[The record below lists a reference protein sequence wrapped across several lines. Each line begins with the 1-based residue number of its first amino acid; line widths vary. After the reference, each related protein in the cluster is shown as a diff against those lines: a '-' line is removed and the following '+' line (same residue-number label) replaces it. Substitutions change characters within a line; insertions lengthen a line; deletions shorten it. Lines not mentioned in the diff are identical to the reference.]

1 MPVAYIALDCCHAS
15 EACNY
20 QPIMKPAIE
29 LLQPIVKSIYKSQL
43 ILLQKYKTHMECTL
57 KHVVIAEMEISDQ
70 QKLGVGLGGFGV
82 FFLLLGILMLFDKGL
97 LAIGNLFCI
106 AGFVLCVGF
115 ERTGR
120 FFGQVERLK
129 GTACFLGG
137 IFILLLGWPV
147 IGILMEAYG
156 FVALFG
162 GFMPMVSQ

>member
-1 MPVAYIALDCCHAS
+1 
-15 EACNY
+15 
-20 QPIMKPAIE
+20 MKPAIE
-29 LLQPIVKSIYKSQL
+29 L
-43 ILLQKYKTHMECTL
+43 
-57 KHVVIAEMEISDQ
+57 KHHLEHVAIADMEISDQ

-147 IGILMEAYG
+147 VGIVLEVYG

-162 GFMPMVSQ
+162 GFMPMVRHF